1 MILKHHS
8 EMSDDE
14 KPKNFGIGRGIGPI
28 ATTAQLSNILN
39 LTGARLSQLTQEGIL
54 RKEERG
60 KYALCDAV
68 NAYITYLHN
77 APKNQ
82 WGSKTED
89 DTDFD
94 RERLR
99 RTKEEADKLELAN
112 ARTRGELVD
121 VDKVKRLG
129 EQVMSGI
136 KIKIL
141 NMPLTDDEKDK
152 CLRDLLSLKD
162 LDYSDK

>member
-1 MILKHHS
+1 
-8 EMSDDE
+8 MSDE
-14 KPKNFGIGRGIGPI
+14 KKSKSFGVGRGIGPI
-28 ATTAQLSNILN
+28 ATTSQLANILN

-54 RKEERG
+54 KKEERG

-68 NAYITYLHN
+68 NAYVTYLHN

-89 DTDFD
+89 ETDFD

-112 ARTRGELVD
+112 ARTRGELVE
-121 VDKVKRLG
+121 VSKVKRLG

-136 KIKIL
+136 KTKIL